1 MPLPVYARAMP
12 RQRAKSLVFTDLAA
26 LLAPSAWDR
35 PAAIDA
41 IDWDRLI
48 EASSHQMVAPAL
60 AWRLRDDAR
69 VPKAAAEFFEAVLFL
84 NADRNAQI
92 RDGLIS
98 LGRALNASAIV
109 PLLLK
114 GSGLLLGKVYPHPG
128 MRFIGDIDLLLE
140 ADQLHRAREI
150 LMGAGYRPI
159 AEGDYPHLHQMP
171 MLVHEASGIG
181 VELHRLPITQ
191 DLATLAPVP
200 ELLDRAE
207 LLQVDGGTF
216 RLPAP
221 TDRIA
226 LAIAHGQIKDHAHAR
241 GVPAL
246 RALLDVAVHMQRFE
260 AAIDWPDLLAR
271 FKRAGASPV
280 LADTL
285 ALLDALMGMAPPFV
299 LPTTP
304 AAAIGRLRRTLD
316 RSRGQRAWLTAKAML
331 GTVPK
336 ALARSPREQLAKLS
350 PARWRARIRRFDPPW
365 S

>member
-1 MPLPVYARAMP
+1 MP
-12 RQRAKSLVFTDLAA
+12 RRRPKSLVFTDLAA

-35 PAAIDA
+35 PAAVDA

-48 EASSHQMVAPAL
+48 EASSHQLVAPAL

-69 VPKAAAEFFEAVLFL
+69 VPKATGEFLEAVLFL

-92 RDGLIS
+92 RNGVIS
-98 LGRALNASAIV
+98 LGRALNDSGMV

-114 GSGLLLGKVYPHPG
+114 GSGLLLGEVYPHPG

-150 LMGAGYRPI
+150 LMGSGYRPI

-171 MLVHEASGIG
+171 MLIHETSGIG

-191 DLATLAPVP
+191 SLATLAPVP
-200 ELLDRAE
+200 DLIDRAQ
-207 LLQVDGGTF
+207 LLHINGSAF

-226 LAIAHGQIKDHAHAR
+226 LAIAHGQIKDHAYAR

-246 RALLDVAVHMQRFE
+246 RALLDVAVHARRFE
-260 AAIDWPDLLAR
+260 AAIEWQELAAR
-271 FKRAGASPV
+271 FNRAGAAPV

-285 ALLDALMGMAPPFV
+285 ALLDALMGMAPPFA

-304 AAAIGRLRRTLD
+304 AAAIGRLRRALD
-316 RSRGQRAWLTAKAML
+316 RSRGERAWLTAKAMF

-336 ALARSPREQLAKLS
+336 ALARSPREQIAKLS

>member
-1 MPLPVYARAMP
+1 MPVYARAMSRP
-12 RQRAKSLVFTDLAA
+12 RAKSLVFTDLAA

-35 PAAIDA
+35 PAAIEA

-60 AWRLRDDAR
+60 AWRLRDDVR
-69 VPKAAAEFFEAVLFL
+69 VPKAAAEFLEAVLFL

-92 RDGLIS
+92 RDGLTS
-98 LGRALNASAIV
+98 LGRLFNDSGMV

-114 GSGLLLGKVYPHPG
+114 GSGLLLGEAYPHPG

-140 ADQLHRAREI
+140 ADQLHRARAI
-150 LMGAGYRPI
+150 LMDAGYRPI

-171 MLVHEASGIG
+171 MLIHETSGIG

-191 DLATLAPVP
+191 ELAALAPV
-200 ELLDRAE
+200 AE
-207 LLQVDGGTF
+207 LFGRAQPLRVDGSSF

-221 TDRIA
+221 TDRVA
-226 LAIAHGQIKDHAHAR
+226 LAIAHGQIKDRAHAR

-246 RALLDVAVHMQRFE
+246 RALLDVAVHAQPGE
-260 AAIDWPDLLAR
+260 AAIDWPELAAR
-271 FKRAGASPV
+271 FKRGGASAV

-285 ALLDALMGMAPPFV
+285 ALLEALMGMTPPFA
-299 LPTTP
+299 LPTT
-304 AAAIGRLRRTLD
+304 AAAVTGRLRRTLD
-316 RSRGQRAWLTAKAML
+316 RSRVDRAWLTARAILRTM
-331 GTVPK
+331 PR
-336 ALARSPREQLAKLS
+336 AIARSPREQFVKLS